1 MPRKKS
7 KLSVHPL
14 RKVYQ
19 PKYPSYFDDNPLKY
33 PNAYPYPFSKKM
45 LQALSTTGFTGV
57 LLLSA
62 LSGCDTPKNVSSS
75 TNSSSNPFP
84 VAAANLPYRPIM
96 FGTGLPTRLE
106 TEDAIDFINQAFQKE
121 GLEMKYDTV
130 IEVNGIRVPANAYNE
145 QYQLGYVWIDYLN
158 HGEGM
163 AKHYETHLST
173 KLSQP
178 KVVKHYRQQI
188 DYYWQ
193 QYQEDAAAF
202 ISRHIYHDSK
212 ETEDFRDVLE
222 NKLPAIE
229 DITKRKKSFKEAYIH
244 YYIYSQSQ
252 FHDENPTPA
261 VQVMIQISDRVKDP
275 LEVIA
280 LMYRFGASINRYN
293 RSHRVGEAFTA
304 AFTNELEQ
312 IRDIKNVKK
321 WRNRLEGLIE
331 LLSDIQH
338 YHFIQEGHPILE
350 ELGHVLANEDWQK
363 RKKHTNKLYKMIDE
377 HLVDYNEVK
386 KMEALAEKGKAFIA
400 PISSRDDRTIIH
412 RDGRSYIPELVE
424 QQRELHRQI
433 RAATSDAQKDSLNL
447 LLEQVNKKER
457 ELAQIQSDSM
467 HLATLQRLEN
477 DVRQYIQ
484 WAKAQ
489 QGY

>member
-1 MPRKKS
+1 MPRKNA

-14 RKVYQ
+14 RKAYQ
-19 PKYPSYFDDNPLKY
+19 PKYPSYFDDNPLEY

-62 LSGCDTPKNVSSS
+62 LSGCDVPKNVSPSPDS
-75 TNSSSNPFP
+75 LSNPFP

-96 FGTGLPTRLE
+96 FGTGLPTRIE
-106 TEDAIDFINQAFQKE
+106 SEDAIDFINQAFQKE
-121 GLEMKYDTV
+121 GLEMKYDTL

-158 HGEGM
+158 HGKGM
-163 AKHYETHLST
+163 AEQHETHLSPG
-173 KLSQP
+173 LSQP
-178 KVVKHYRQQI
+178 KVEKHYRQQI

-202 ISRHIYHDSK
+202 VSRHIYHDSK
-212 ETEDFRDVLE
+212 ETEDFRNALE

-229 DITKRKKSFKEAYIH
+229 NITKRKKSFEEAYTH

-252 FHDENPTPA
+252 FNDENPTPA
-261 VQVMIQISDRVKDP
+261 VQVIVQISDRVKDP
-275 LEVIA
+275 LEVMA
-280 LMYRFGASINRYN
+280 LMYRFGASISRYN
-293 RSHRVGEAFTA
+293 RPHRVGEAFTT
-304 AFTNELEQ
+304 AFANELEQ
-312 IRDIKNVKK
+312 IRDTKNVKK
-321 WRNRLEGLIE
+321 WRNRLEDLIG
-331 LLSDIQH
+331 LLSDVQY
-338 YHFIQEGHPILE
+338 YHFIKEGHPILE
-350 ELGHVLANEDWQK
+350 ELRHVLAKEDWRK
-363 RKKHTNKLYKMIDE
+363 RKKHASKLYKMIDE
-377 HLVDYNEVK
+377 HLVDYSEIK
-386 KMEALAEKGKAFIA
+386 KMETLAEKGKSFIA

-412 RDGRSYIPELVE
+412 RDGGRYIPELVE
-424 QQRELHRQI
+424 QQRDLHRQI
-433 RAATSDAQKDSLNL
+433 RAASSDAQKDSLNL
-447 LLEQVNKKER
+447 LLEQVNQKER
-457 ELAQIQSDSM
+457 ALAKIQSDSM

-477 DVRQYIQ
+477 DVRLYIQ